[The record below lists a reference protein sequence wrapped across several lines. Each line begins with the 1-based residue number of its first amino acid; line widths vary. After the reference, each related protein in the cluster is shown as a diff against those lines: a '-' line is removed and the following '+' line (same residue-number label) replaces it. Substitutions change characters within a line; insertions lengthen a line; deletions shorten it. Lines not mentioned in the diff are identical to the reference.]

1 MVRPLALLFLHLSN
15 ASTRQPY
22 SASAAVGMGA
32 SDTTEGKA
40 DTGPV
45 LTELWGVDGSDNSRS
60 LGRGLII

>member
-1 MVRPLALLFLHLSN
+1 MRPNKTLLSEGHLFKN
-15 ASTRQPY
+15 GRLIHK
-22 SASAAVGMGA
+22 GA